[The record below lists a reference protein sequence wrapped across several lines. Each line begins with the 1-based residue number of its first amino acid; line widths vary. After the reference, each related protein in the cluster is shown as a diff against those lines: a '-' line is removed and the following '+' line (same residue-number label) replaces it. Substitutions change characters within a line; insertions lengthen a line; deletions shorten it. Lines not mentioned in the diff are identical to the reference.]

1 MKTRQIT
8 EWLYKYLQMSS
19 DDRSLALRDKP
30 CRGVANIKKH
40 SLTNGMSRRA
50 KLLLIAPIS
59 EGLGVVEVEDAGAED
74 ALVFGLYGL
83 GL

>member
-1 MKTRQIT
+1 
-8 EWLYKYLQMSS
+8 MSNF
-19 DDRSLALRDKP
+19 
-30 CRGVANIKKH
+30 CRAGAWISNESV
-40 SLTNGMSRRA
+40 
-50 KLLLIAPIS
+50 S